1 MARIYSELKTKL
13 KKGDKVKVISGKDRG
28 KEGGIIS
35 FIPKKNRVIV
45 ESVNIVKKHQK
56 ASQNSKGGIIEKEA
70 SIHISNV
77 EFVCP
82 HCGEAARVGFKRLE
96 NGEKVRYCKKCGETI

>member
-1 MARIYSELKTKL
+1 MARIYSEMKTRL
-13 KKGDKVKVISGKDRG
+13 KKGDKVKVIAGKDKG

-35 FIPKKNRVIV
+35 FIPKKNRIIV
-45 ESVNIVKKHQK
+45 EGVNIIKRHQK

-77 EFVCP
+77 KFVCP
-82 HCGEAARVGFKRLE
+82 HCGEAVRLGYKYLE
-96 NGEKVRYCKKCGETI
+96 SGEKVRYCKKCGETI